1 MAKNPPHA
9 DHRSGFGD
17 DREGPRQVLRG
28 RYTRGMEFPAK
39 RWIRPEPRA
48 GGEGLLDR
56 LFQGRG
62 LKSLDE
68 REAFCRPNLKQLQD
82 PEAMHDMR
90 EAADAV
96 CEALRAGKRLA
107 IYGDYDVD
115 GIMATAILWHML
127 RAIAPNAPVRTYVP
141 HRIEE
146 GYGLNREALDA
157 LRGEGIQT
165 VVTVDCGVSAIR
177 EAKHARE
184 IGLELVITDHHE
196 LHPSHEVPVARAVV
210 HPRLPGDQRF
220 GELCGAGVAWKLAWM
235 IAERWCGSERLPK
248 VLQDRLLTL
257 LPLAAIGTV
266 ADVVPL
272 LGENRVIVARGLT
285 LARSTGVAGLDALLE
300 AARVADVV
308 DAEQVAFR
316 VAPRLNA
323 CGRMGHPEEAVELL
337 TTADRR
343 RAEEIVSKLEDLNAD
358 RKKEENRIFEAAL
371 AQLQAELG
379 AQERPR
385 GIVLCDES
393 WNLGVVGIVC
403 SRLVDL
409 YACPVILFTRN
420 KDVYKGS
427 GRSVDGVELHKVLAA
442 CKEHL
447 LNFGGHAM
455 AAGVTA
461 SGPDAI
467 ARFKEAFAREVDALL
482 PPTGEQRPPLAID
495 SVCELGELDI
505 ATVQEID
512 QLAPFGRE
520 NRKPALLVEGAEL
533 TQVRPFGKAGAV
545 RHLELAVRKPWRG
558 QQRFLRIQWWDG
570 AKHAASLEKGMRLDL
585 VIEAGLDRFRG
596 GVEPNARLLDL
607 RIAAV
612 EARR

>member
-1 MAKNPPHA
+1 
-9 DHRSGFGD
+9 
-17 DREGPRQVLRG
+17 
-28 RYTRGMEFPAK
+28 MEFPSK
-39 RWIRPEPRA
+39 RWIRPEPR
-48 GGEGLLDR
+48 GGREGLLDR
-56 LFQGRG
+56 LFEGRG
-62 LKSLDE
+62 LRSLDE
-68 REAFCRPNLKQLQD
+68 REAFCRPNLRQLQD
-82 PEAMHDMR
+82 PEAMHGMH
-90 EAADAV
+90 EAAEAV
-96 CEALRAGKRLA
+96 CDALRAGKRLA

-127 RAIAPNAPVRTYVP
+127 RAIAPSAPVRTYVP

-146 GYGLNREALDA
+146 GYGLNREALEM
-157 LRGEGIQT
+157 LRAEGIQT
-165 VVTVDCGVSAIR
+165 VVTVDCGVSAID
-177 EAKHARE
+177 EAAHARD

-196 LHPSHEVPVARAVV
+196 LHPSHAVPVARAVV
-210 HPRLPGDQRF
+210 HPRLPGEQRF

-285 LARSTGVAGLDALLE
+285 LARSTGIAGLDALLE
-300 AARVADVV
+300 SSRVDATV

-323 CGRMGHPEEAVELL
+323 CGRMGHPEEAVELM

-343 RAEEIVSKLEDLNAD
+343 RAAEIVAKLEDLNGE
-358 RKKEENRIFEAAL
+358 RKKEETRIFEEAL
-371 AQLQAELG
+371 ARLG
-379 AQERPR
+379 PTAHPR
-385 GIVLCDES
+385 GIVLWDDS

-403 SRLVDL
+403 SKLVDRF
-409 YACPVILFTRN
+409 ACPVILFTRN

-427 GRSVDGVELHKVLAA
+427 GRSVDGIALHKVLSDCRA
-442 CKEHL
+442 HL
-447 LNFGGHAM
+447 LRFGGHAM
-455 AAGVTA
+455 AAGMA
-461 SGPDAI
+461 AAGPDEI
-467 ARFKEAFAREVDALL
+467 ARFAEAFTREVDALL
-482 PPTGEQRPPLAID
+482 PPVGEQRPPLAID
-495 SVCELGELDI
+495 SMCELGELDI

-520 NRKPALLVEGAEL
+520 NRKPALLVEGAKL

-545 RHLELAVRKPWRG
+545 RHLELVVSQDRFGRPS
-558 QQRFLRIQWWDG
+558 FLRIQWWDG
-570 AKHAASLEKGMRLDL
+570 ARHAAALEKGMRLDL
-585 VIEAGLDRFRG
+585 VIEPGLDRFRG
-596 GVEPNARLLDL
+596 AVEPNARLVDL

-612 EARR
+612 ESRR

>member
-1 MAKNPPHA
+1 M
-9 DHRSGFGD
+9 
-17 DREGPRQVLRG
+17 Q
-28 RYTRGMEFPAK
+28 FPAK
-39 RWIRPEPRA
+39 RWIRPRPRE
-48 GGEGLLDR
+48 GSEGLLDR
-56 LFQGRG
+56 LFEGRG
-62 LKSLDE
+62 LRSLDE
-68 REAFCRPNLKQLQD
+68 REAFCRPSLKQLQD
-82 PEAMHDMR
+82 PEAIHDMG
-90 EAADAV
+90 EAAEAICDA
-96 CEALRAGKRLA
+96 LHAGRRLA

-115 GIMATAILWHML
+115 GIMATAILWHMI
-127 RAIAPNAPVRTYVP
+127 RAIAPSAPVRTYVP

-157 LRGEGIQT
+157 LGGEGIQT
-165 VVTVDCGVSAIR
+165 VVTVDCGVSAIH
-177 EAKHARE
+177 EAKHARD

-210 HPRLPGDQRF
+210 HPRLSGEQRF
-220 GELCGAGVAWKLAWM
+220 GDLCGAGVAWKLAWM
-235 IAERWCGSERLPK
+235 VAERWCGSKRLPK
-248 VLQDRLLTL
+248 VLQERLLTL

-285 LARSTGVAGLDALLE
+285 LARTTGIAGLDALLDS
-300 AARVADVV
+300 ARAADVV
-308 DAEQVAFR
+308 DAEQIAFR

-343 RAEEIVSKLEDLNAD
+343 RAEEIVSRLEDLNAD
-358 RKKEENRIFEAAL
+358 RKKEENRILETAL
-371 AQLQAELG
+371 AQLGVQLG
-379 AQERPR
+379 VQLDGQLSPGARPR
-385 GIVLCDES
+385 GIVLCDDS

-403 SRLVDL
+403 SKLVDL

-447 LNFGGHAM
+447 VGFGGHAM

-467 ARFKEAFAREVDALL
+467 ARFREAFVREVDALL
-482 PPTGEQRPPLAID
+482 PPSDEQRPPLAID
-495 SVCELGELDI
+495 SLCELGELDI

-520 NRKPALLVEGAEL
+520 NRKPALLIEGVEV

-570 AKHAASLEKGMRLDL
+570 AKHAGSIEKGMRLDL

-596 GVEPNARLLDL
+596 GIEPNARLLDL
-607 RIAAV
+607 RFATA
-612 EARR
+612 ESRR

>member
-1 MAKNPPHA
+1 MVKNPPRRGLQACPPH
-9 DHRSGFGD
+9 

-28 RYTRGMEFPAK
+28 RYTRVMEFPSK

-56 LFQGRG
+56 LFEGRG

-68 REAFCRPNLKQLQD
+68 REAFCRPSLRQLQD
-82 PEAMHDMR
+82 PEAMHDMQ

-96 CEALRAGKRLA
+96 CDALRSGKRLA

-127 RAIAPNAPVRTYVP
+127 RAISPSTPVRTYVP

-146 GYGLNREALDA
+146 GYGLNREALDS
-157 LRGEGIQT
+157 LRNDGIQT
-165 VVTVDCGVSAIR
+165 VVTVDCGVSAIG

-210 HPRLPGDQRF
+210 HPRLPGSQRF

-285 LARSTGVAGLDALLE
+285 LARTTGIAGLDALLE
-300 AARVADVV
+300 SSRVDTTV
-308 DAEQVAFR
+308 DSEQIAFR

-343 RAEEIVSKLEDLNAD
+343 RAEEIVARLEGLNAD

-371 AQLQAELG
+371 AQLESTAG
-379 AQERPR
+379 SRPR
-385 GIVLCDES
+385 GIVLHDDS

-403 SRLVDL
+403 SKLVDL
-409 YACPVILFTRN
+409 HACPVILFTRN

-447 LNFGGHAM
+447 LGFGGHAM
-455 AAGVTA
+455 AAGMSA
-461 SGPDAI
+461 ADADAI
-467 ARFKEAFAREVDALL
+467 QRFRAAFEREVDALL
-482 PPTGEQRPPLAID
+482 PPVGEQRPPLAID
-495 SVCELGELDI
+495 SACELGELDI
-505 ATVQEID
+505 ATVQDID

-520 NRKPALLVEGAEL
+520 NRKPALLVEGAKL

-545 RHLELAVRKPWRG
+545 RHLELVVSQERFGRPS
-558 QQRFLRIQWWDG
+558 FLRVQWWDG
-570 AKHAASLEKGMRLDL
+570 AKHAGAFEKGMRLDL
-585 VIEAGLDRFRG
+585 VIEPGLDRFRG
-596 GVEPNARLLDL
+596 AVEPNARLVDL

-612 EARR
+612 ESRR

>member
-1 MAKNPPHA
+1 
-9 DHRSGFGD
+9 
-17 DREGPRQVLRG
+17 
-28 RYTRGMEFPAK
+28 MEFPAR
-39 RWIRPEPRA
+39 RWIRPQSRTDA
-48 GGEGLLDR
+48 GGLLDR
-56 LFQGRG
+56 LFEGRG
-62 LKSLDE
+62 LRSLDE
-68 REAFCRPNLKQLQD
+68 REAFCRPNLKQLQS
-82 PEAMHDMR
+82 PKAMHGMSD
-90 EAADAV
+90 AADAV
-96 CEALRAGKRLA
+96 CEALRSGKRLA

-127 RAIAPNAPVRTYVP
+127 RAIAPSAPVRTYVP

-146 GYGLNREALDA
+146 GYGLNRDALDA

-165 VVTVDCGVSAIR
+165 IITVDCGVSAIR
-177 EAKHARE
+177 EAKHALD

-196 LHPSHEVPVARAVV
+196 QHPSHEVPVARAVV
-210 HPRLPGDQRF
+210 HPRLPGEQRF

-248 VLQDRLLTL
+248 VFQDRLLTL

-285 LARSTGVAGLDALLE
+285 LARTTGIPGLDELLE
-300 AARVADVV
+300 AARVADQV
-308 DAEQVAFR
+308 DAEQIAFR

-337 TTADRR
+337 TTADAR
-343 RAEEIVSKLEDLNAD
+343 RAAEIVAKLEGLNAD
-358 RKKEENRIFEAAL
+358 RKKEENRIFEATLDQLRPQL
-371 AQLQAELG
+371 ASG
-379 AQERPR
+379 TRPR
-385 GIVLCDES
+385 GIVLCDDS

-403 SRLVDL
+403 SKLVDR
-409 YACPVILFTRN
+409 YACPVILFTKN

-427 GRSVDGVELHKVLAA
+427 GRSVDGVELHKVLAS

-461 SGPDAI
+461 SGPDAV
-467 ARFKEAFAREVDALL
+467 ARFAEAFTHEVDALL
-482 PPTGEQRPPLAID
+482 PPADEQRPPLSID
-495 SVCELGELDI
+495 SACELGELDI

-520 NRKPALLVEGAEL
+520 NRKPALLIEGARL
-533 TQVRPFGKAGAV
+533 TQMRPFGKAGAV
-545 RHLELAVRKPWRG
+545 RHLELVVSQERFGRPS
-558 QQRFLRIQWWDG
+558 FLRVQWWDG
-570 AKHAASLEKGMRLDL
+570 AQHAASLEKNMRLDL
-585 VIEAGLDRFRG
+585 VNEPGLDRYRG

-607 RIAAV
+607 KVAAV
-612 EARR
+612 ESRR